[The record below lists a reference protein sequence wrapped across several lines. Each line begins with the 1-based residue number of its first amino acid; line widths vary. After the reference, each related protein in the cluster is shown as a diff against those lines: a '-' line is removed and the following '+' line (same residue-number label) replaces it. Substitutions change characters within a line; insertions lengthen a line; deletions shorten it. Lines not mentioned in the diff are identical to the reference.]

1 MQVIFSGYQSLIEF
15 PDIYTQYIAVGKG
28 RS

>member
-15 PDIYTQYIAVGKG
+15 PDIWIQYIAVGKWE
-28 RS
+28 S